1 MLFELPRSIYRPSKK
16 HAMQLHMS
24 IESRNRCTKDEDI
37 TVFYNWLRRVLSST
51 ANASTYNMI
60 LRELLLSIILLSFTF
75 PLIDVFAQHMMM
87 PPDASVGNGKIM
99 LSLQADPANIISSQ
113 KVMTKLA
120 FIDENTKQTVQHITV
135 RMDVSNSKDGR
146 HILSEYFHAHNGK
159 INLDFRPN
167 RLKHSRH
174 FNC

>member
-1 MLFELPRSIYRPSKK
+1 
-16 HAMQLHMS
+16 MS

-37 TVFYNWLRRVLSST
+37 TVFYNWLRRILSST

-60 LRELLLSIILLSFTF
+60 LRELLLSIILLSFIF

-87 PPDASVGNGKIM
+87 PPDASVGNRKIM
-99 LSLQADPANIISSQ
+99 LSLQAEPANIISSQ

-120 FIDENTKQTVQHITV
+120 F
-135 RMDVSNSKDGR
+135 RC
-146 HILSEYFHAHNGK
+146 LSEYFHAHNGK
-159 INLDFRPN
+159 INIDFRPN

>member
-1 MLFELPRSIYRPSKK
+1 
-16 HAMQLHMS
+16 
-24 IESRNRCTKDEDI
+24 
-37 TVFYNWLRRVLSST
+37 
-51 ANASTYNMI
+51 
-60 LRELLLSIILLSFTF
+60 
-75 PLIDVFAQHMMM
+75 MMM

-99 LSLQADPANIISSQ
+99 LSLQVEPANIISSQ

-146 HILSEYFHAHNGK
+146 HILSEYFHAHNGN
-159 INLDFRPN
+159 IDFRPN

-174 FNC
+174 INC

>member
-37 TVFYNWLRRVLSST
+37 TVFYNWLRRILSST
-51 ANASTYNMI
+51 ANASTYNKI
-60 LRELLLSIILLSFTF
+60 LRELLLSIILLSFIF

-87 PPDASVGNGKIM
+87 PPDASVGNRKIM
-99 LSLQADPANIISSQ
+99 LSLQAEPANIISSQ

-120 FIDENTKQTVQHITV
+120 FIDENTKQTVAEWMSLTAKMGDISSQNTFTPTTEK
-135 RMDVSNSKDGR
+135 S
-146 HILSEYFHAHNGK
+146 ILISDQTG
-159 INLDFRPN
+159 
-167 RLKHSRH
+167 
-174 FNC
+174 

>member
-1 MLFELPRSIYRPSKK
+1 
-16 HAMQLHMS
+16 MS

-37 TVFYNWLRRVLSST
+37 TVFYNWLCRVLSST

-60 LRELLLSIILLSFTF
+60 LRELLLYIILLSFIF

-99 LSLQADPANIISSQ
+99 LSLQAEPANIISSQ

-135 RMDVSNSKDGR
+135 RMMSLTAKMGDISSQNTFTPTTEKS
-146 HILSEYFHAHNGK
+146 ILISDQTG
-159 INLDFRPN
+159 
-167 RLKHSRH
+167 
-174 FNC
+174 

>member
-1 MLFELPRSIYRPSKK
+1 MFELPRSIYRPSKK

-37 TVFYNWLRRVLSST
+37 TVFYNWLRRILSST
-51 ANASTYNMI
+51 ANASTYNKI
-60 LRELLLSIILLSFTF
+60 LRELLLSIILLSFIF

-87 PPDASVGNGKIM
+87 PPDASVGNRKIM
-99 LSLQADPANIISSQ
+99 LSLQAEPANIISSQ

-135 RMDVSNSKDGR
+135 RMDVSLTAKMGDISSQNTFTPTTEKS
-146 HILSEYFHAHNGK
+146 ILISDQTG
-159 INLDFRPN
+159 
-167 RLKHSRH
+167 
-174 FNC
+174 